1 MLLPLT
7 AILFGLIMLAWSA
20 DRFVTGA
27 AATARGLGMSLLM
40 IGMTV
45 VSFGTSAPEILVS
58 AIAAATGAGGLAVGN
73 ALGSNITN
81 IGLVLGITAVI
92 AAIKV
97 PTKLFRREFLL
108 LFAASALAGWC
119 MSDLVLDVVD
129 GILLISSLV
138 FVLWLFVHNA
148 RKSGEQAEIEH
159 EVGDS
164 IPSMTMLNAVRHL
177 VEGLTILLISSR
189 ILVWGG
195 TEIANLLGISE
206 VVIGL
211 TIVAIGTSLP
221 ELAASV
227 ASALKNHHDMAIGTI
242 VGSNL
247 FNLLIVL
254 ALPGL
259 FAPLPVESI
268 VLFRDYGAMLL
279 LTAVMIGFAW
289 SPRGAPR
296 IGLYE
301 GVALIGIY
309 TSYIVMLYLTNPIQ
323 LPTP

>member
-81 IGLVLGITAVI
+81 IGLVLGVTAVI
-92 AAIKV
+92 AAIRV
-97 PTKLFRREFLL
+97 PSKLFRREFLL

-119 MSDLVLDVVD
+119 MLDLQLDALD
-129 GILLISSLV
+129 GILLMTSLV
-138 FVLWLFVHNA
+138 LVLWLFVHNA
-148 RKSGEQAEIEH
+148 RRSGEQAEIEH
-159 EVGDS
+159 EVEDS
-164 IPSMTMLNAVRHL
+164 IPSMEMTQALRYL
-177 VEGLTILLISSR
+177 FEGLILLLISSR
-189 ILVWGG
+189 ALVWGG
-195 TEIANLLGISE
+195 TEIASLLGVSE
-206 VVIGL
+206 VLIGL

-247 FNLLIVL
+247 FNLLVVL

-259 FAPLPVESI
+259 FAPLAIEKV
-268 VLFRDYGAMLL
+268 VLMRDYGTMLL
-279 LTAVMIGFAW
+279 LTAAMMAFAW
-289 SPRGAPR
+289 TPRGAPK
-296 IGLYE
+296 IGGLEGGLLIAVYVAYIGFLY
-301 GVALIGIY
+301 V
-309 TSYIVMLYLTNPIQ
+309 TNPIH
-323 LPTP
+323 LPAP